1 MADEDVVKKL
11 RVDAANCRRLA
22 EAASDPEGADA
33 LLQIAAD
40 LDVASSVLREEA
52 SPLAMRACNSGA
64 SQHPASNDLV
74 GTPQCRRGGNAPALP
89 GL

>member
-40 LDVASSVLREEA
+40 LDVASSVFEGRGFSA
-52 SPLAMRACNSGA
+52 SDEGL
-64 SQHPASNDLV
+64 Q
-74 GTPQCRRGGNAPALP
+74 QRR
-89 GL
+89 